1 MAAQTAIP
9 CVLMRGGTSKGPF
22 FRAGD
27 LPSEPALRERVLLA
41 VMGSPDTRQIDG
53 LGGADSL
60 TSKAAI
66 VSPSAQD
73 GVDVDYLFAQVV
85 VDTPRVDLS
94 PTCGNMLAGVGPFA
108 IEQGWVAAGADTTS
122 VRIRLVNTGTLCQ
135 ATVRT
140 PGGVVAYDGDARID
154 GVPGSAAPVLLDF
167 LDIAGASCGALLPSG
182 NVVDEI
188 DGVAATLID
197 NGMPVVVMRA
207 ADLGRTGYESR
218 EQLDADSELKSRLQA
233 LRLEAG
239 RLMNLGDVTD
249 KVVPKMTL
257 VAPPR
262 HGGAVCSRTFIPHDC
277 HAAIGVLGAVSVAT
291 ACVLDGSVAAPVA
304 AVPAGVRRL
313 VSVEH
318 PSGEVSV
325 ELETGVGVGIAR
337 AALLRTARRLFA
349 GEVLIPASVWGRHV
363 GSGAGPGRGI
373 ADGPLP
379 LPPQQLGLRGQDPH
393 RAGGKGPALGRR
405 DDRPQ
410 CRRPVQA

>member
-41 VMGSPDTRQIDG
+41 VMGSPDARQIDG
-53 LGGADSL
+53 LGGADPL

-66 VSPSAQD
+66 VSPSAQE

-167 LDIAGASCGALLPSG
+167 LDIAGASCSALLPSG
-182 NVVDEI
+182 NLVDEI
-188 DGVAATLID
+188 DGVPVTLID

-207 ADLGRTGYESR
+207 VDLGRTGYESR
-218 EQLDADSELKSRLQA
+218 EQLDADAELKSRLQA

-262 HGGAVCSRTFIPHDC
+262 RGGTVCSRTFIPHDC

-291 ACVLDGSVAAPVA
+291 ACVLDGSVAASVA
-304 AVPAGVRRL
+304 AVPAGARRL

-325 ELETGVGVGIAR
+325 ELETGSGDGIAR

-349 GEVLIPASVWGRHV
+349 GEVLIPASVWDGR
-363 GSGAGPGRGI
+363 SG
-373 ADGPLP
+373 
-379 LPPQQLGLRGQDPH
+379 
-393 RAGGKGPALGRR
+393 RASAR
-405 DDRPQ
+405 
-410 CRRPVQA
+410 AAE